1 MIKPDFKKI
10 KQGLI
15 LTGYLFFS
23 IFVFFGWYSM
33 FKNWSK
39 TPPMQDSEAKYVI
52 MKNDMAQLLA
62 QGGRLVRSH
71 TSSKFN
77 NKSLIHSVADEE
89 GNTQLAS
96 KYRTI
101 LLSKAWMQI
110 EETPRLDVFCKEG
123 ILMEISS
130 IIRLSDAVVEYS
142 LMMTF
147 NADSVEKCAPFSPF
161 KPSVSPDSASP
172 KTTPKYPSLP

>member
-1 MIKPDFKKI
+1 MIKPEFKKI

-15 LTGYLFFS
+15 LTGYLLAS
-23 IFVFFGWYSM
+23 IFVLFACYSM

-52 MKNDMAQLLA
+52 MKNDMALLLA
-62 QGGRLVRSH
+62 QGGRVVSSH

-77 NKSLIHSVADEE
+77 NKSIINRIADEN
-89 GNTQLAS
+89 GDSRLDS
-96 KYRTI
+96 KYRAI
-101 LLSKAWMQI
+101 LLSQAWILI
-110 EETPRLDVFCKEG
+110 EESPQLDVFCKEG

-130 IIRLSDAVVEYS
+130 IIKLSDAVVKYS

-147 NADSVEKCAPFSPF
+147 NADSVKKCAPFSPF

-172 KTTPKYPSLP
+172 KITPKYPSLP